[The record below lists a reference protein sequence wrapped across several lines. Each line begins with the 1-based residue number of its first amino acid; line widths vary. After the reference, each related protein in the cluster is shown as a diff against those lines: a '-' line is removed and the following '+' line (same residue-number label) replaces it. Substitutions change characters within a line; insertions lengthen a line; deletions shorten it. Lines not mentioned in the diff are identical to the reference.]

1 MTRPVWTVAR
11 SEFLRRVRSKWF
23 LIGTLVAP
31 LGLLVFMGIAG
42 AMGYAAM
49 TSGGAKRVA
58 VVDGTGRLGPRLVG
72 ASDGDLAF
80 ALATDEAAA
89 KAAVAGGTADGYLLL
104 PPTALDAAGEA
115 TYVSEESGGMLLTE
129 RLTGALRDATR
140 AERVA
145 AAGIAPDVAASLD
158 RAPKLSTVRV
168 TAEGTAADGTAGS
181 YALGFGMG
189 IAIYI
194 VVLIYGQTVMQGV
207 LEEKQSRIL
216 EVMASAVRPYD
227 LLMGKVLG
235 IGAVG
240 LVQMA
245 AWVALAAAGTAFA
258 GAAVGAFVEPSAFDL
273 PAGASNEQ
281 VLQALDLTVP
291 TFSPGLLAAFLV
303 FFLGGYLLYASLF
316 AAIGSAVEQ
325 TQDAQGLT
333 VPVMLPIVLSFVG
346 LQFVLNSPSSPGSAA
361 LSMVPFLSS
370 VMMPARMAVAPVPLW
385 QVLGALVLLGLAFV
399 GAIWVSARVYR
410 IGILSYG
417 KKPTL
422 ADLAR
427 WVRTA

>member
-1 MTRPVWTVAR
+1 MNRNVWTVAR
-11 SEFLRRVRSKWF
+11 SEFLRRTRSKGF
-23 LIGTLVAP
+23 LILTLVAP
-31 LGLLVFMGIAG
+31 LALLAFMGVAG

-58 VVDGTGRLGPRLVG
+58 VVDGTGRLGPRLVA
-72 ASDGDLAF
+72 ASDADLAF
-80 ALATDEAAA
+80 TLLPDEAAA
-89 KAAVAGGTADGYLLL
+89 QAAVEREEADGYLLL
-104 PPTALDAAGEA
+104 PATALDSAGTA
-115 TYVSEESGGMLLTE
+115 RYASAESGGILFAE
-129 RLTGALRDATR
+129 RLGGALADAAR

-145 AAGIAPDVAASLD
+145 AAGIAPGVAAALD
-158 RAPKLSTVRV
+158 RAPRLQTVRI

-189 IAIYI
+189 IAIYL

-216 EVMASAVRPYD
+216 EVMASAVRPFD

-240 LVQMA
+240 LLQMA
-245 AWVALAAAGTAFA
+245 VWVAIAAAGTTVA
-258 GAAVGAFVEPSAFDL
+258 GAAIGAVVDPAAIDL
-273 PAGASNEQ
+273 PAEATDDQ
-281 VLQALDLTVP
+281 MLQALDLAIL
-291 TFSPGLLAAFLV
+291 TFSPALLAAFLV

-325 TQDAQGLT
+325 TQEAQSLT

-346 LQFVLNSPSSPGSAA
+346 LQFVLNSPSSPASVA
-361 LSMVPFLSS
+361 LSMTPFLSS
-370 VMMPARMAVAPVPLW
+370 VMMPARMAVAPVPAW
-385 QVLGALVLLGLAFV
+385 QVLGALVLLAAAFV
-399 GAIWVSARVYR
+399 GAIWLSARVYR

-422 ADLAR
+422 RDLAR